1 MPSVRN
7 RKLCN
12 NGYIERIRLV
22 FLQVMMSQANFL
34 ISNRCSLCCLFV
46 FPCCKTPVFCHCRM
60 VLDPKNSNHNDYGS
74 IQSHSNHSP
83 RHLHHAID
91 IPGEA
96 HQSCSD
102 DTGLHSDNESVRL
115 THDMTQS
122 DLYQRQVCISL
133 DVQDVL
139 MTMLTHCTALPDP
152 ERTSSLCTN

>member
-1 MPSVRN
+1 
-7 RKLCN
+7 
-12 NGYIERIRLV
+12 
-22 FLQVMMSQANFL
+22 
-34 ISNRCSLCCLFV
+34 
-46 FPCCKTPVFCHCRM
+46 M
-60 VLDPKNSNHNDYGS
+60 VLDPKNGNHNDYGS

-139 MTMLTHCTALPDP
+139 MTILSHCTTLHDP

>member
-1 MPSVRN
+1 MPN
-7 RKLCN
+7 RKLSN
-12 NGYIERIRLV
+12 NVYIERIRLV
-22 FLQVMMSQANFL
+22 FLQVMMSQANLVFP
-34 ISNRCSLCCLFV
+34 IDVHFAVCLFV

-83 RHLHHAID
+83 RHVHHAID

-139 MTMLTHCTALPDP
+139 MTMLSHCTTLHDP
-152 ERTSSLCTN
+152 ARTSSLCMN

>member
-1 MPSVRN
+1 MSILKGSVWRFCRSWC
-7 RKLCN
+7 RKQTL
-12 NGYIERIRLV
+12 YFQSMFTLLFV
-22 FLQVMMSQANFL
+22 
-34 ISNRCSLCCLFV
+34 CLFV
-46 FPCCKTPVFCHCRM
+46 FPCCEAPVFCHCRM

-74 IQSHSNHSP
+74 IQSHGNHSQ

-133 DVQDVL
+133 DLQNVL
-139 MTMLTHCTALPDP
+139 ITMLTHCTTLHDP
-152 ERTSSLCTN
+152 ERTSFLCMN